1 VKSVHKYE
9 KLWLKVGISSLVIF
23 LTILVITGLHNGHTP
38 AASGR
43 DYVNPDKVDQI
54 EPFNKPGLH
63 KVSGKDYD
71 YELVILASAFNYQP
85 GKVEI
90 TKGSKVKIIAT
101 SKDTLHGF
109 SLPGTNVNMMLEPG
123 HISEYYKTFN
133 EKREYLVICN
143 EYCGIGH
150 ADMKSMIKVVD
161 KK

>member
-1 VKSVHKYE
+1 MHKYE

-23 LTILVITGLHNGHTP
+23 LTILMITGLHNGHTP

-54 EPFNKPGLH
+54 ESFNKPGLH

-90 TKGSKVKIIAT
+90 PKGSKVKIIAT

-133 EKREYLVICN
+133 EKREYLIICN

>member
-1 VKSVHKYE
+1 MHKYE
-9 KLWLKVGISSLVIF
+9 KLWLKVSISSLVIF
-23 LTILVITGLHNGHTP
+23 LTILMITGLHNGHTP

-90 TKGSKVKIIAT
+90 PKGSKVKIIAT

>member
-1 VKSVHKYE
+1 MHKYE

-23 LTILVITGLHNGHTP
+23 LTILMITGLHNGHTP

-150 ADMKSMIKVVD
+150 ANMKSMIKVVD

>member
-1 VKSVHKYE
+1 MHKYE
-9 KLWLKVGISSLVIF
+9 KLWLSVGTASLALF
-23 LTILVITGLHNGHTP
+23 LIILIITGLHNGHKP

-43 DYVNPDKVDQI
+43 AYVNSDKVEQI

-63 KVSGKDYD
+63 KVYGKDYD
-71 YELVILASAFNYQP
+71 YELVIVASAFNYQP
-85 GKVEI
+85 GKIEI
-90 TKGSKVKIIAT
+90 PKGSKVKIIAT

-123 HISEYYKTFN
+123 HISEYSKTFN
-133 EKREYLVICN
+133 HKGEYLIICN
-143 EYCGIGH
+143 EYCGVGH

>member
-1 VKSVHKYE
+1 MHKYE
-9 KLWLKVGISSLVIF
+9 RLWLFVGTSSLVLF
-23 LTILVITGLHNGHTP
+23 LVILIVTALHNGHTP

-43 DYVNPDKVDQI
+43 EYVNPEKVDQI

-63 KVSGKDYD
+63 KVNNKDYD
-71 YELVILASAFNYQP
+71 YELVFVASAFNYQP
-85 GKVEI
+85 GQVEI
-90 TKGSKVKIIAT
+90 PKGSKVKIIAT

-123 HISEYYKTFN
+123 HISEFNHTFN
-133 EKREYLVICN
+133 RKEEYLIICN
-143 EYCGIGH
+143 EYCGVGH

>member
-1 VKSVHKYE
+1 MHKYE
-9 KLWLKVGISSLVIF
+9 RLWLIVGTSSLVIF
-23 LTILVITGLHNGHTP
+23 LVILIVTALHNGHTP

-43 DYVNPDKVDQI
+43 EYVNPEKVDQI

-63 KVSGKDYD
+63 KVNNKDYD
-71 YELVILASAFNYQP
+71 YELVFVASAFNYQP
-85 GKVEI
+85 GQVEI
-90 TKGSKVKIIAT
+90 PKGSKVKIIAT

-123 HISEYYKTFN
+123 HISEFTQTFN
-133 EKREYLVICN
+133 HKAEYLIICN
-143 EYCGIGH
+143 EYCGVGH

>member
-1 VKSVHKYE
+1 MHKYE
-9 KLWLKVGISSLVIF
+9 KVWLKVGISSLVIF
-23 LTILVITGLHNGHTP
+23 LTILMITGLHNGHTP

>member
-1 VKSVHKYE
+1 MGNLFYFIFSKNLGVKSVHKYE

-23 LTILVITGLHNGHTP
+23 LTILMITGLHNGHTP

-90 TKGSKVKIIAT
+90 PKGSKVKSLRQVKILCMDLVYQERT
-101 SKDTLHGF
+101 ST
-109 SLPGTNVNMMLEPG
+109 
-123 HISEYYKTFN
+123 
-133 EKREYLVICN
+133 
-143 EYCGIGH
+143 
-150 ADMKSMIKVVD
+150 
-161 KK
+161 

>member
-1 VKSVHKYE
+1 MHKYE

-23 LTILVITGLHNGHTP
+23 LTILMITGFHNGHTP

-90 TKGSKVKIIAT
+90 PKGSKVKIIAT

-133 EKREYLVICN
+133 EKREYLIICN

>member
-1 VKSVHKYE
+1 MHKYE

-23 LTILVITGLHNGHTP
+23 LTILMITGLHNGHTP

-43 DYVNPDKVDQI
+43 GYVNPDKVDQI

-90 TKGSKVKIIAT
+90 PKGSKVKIIAT

>member
-1 VKSVHKYE
+1 MHKYE
-9 KLWLKVGISSLVIF
+9 KLWLSVGTASLALF
-23 LTILVITGLHNGHTP
+23 LIILIITGLHKGHKP

-43 DYVNPDKVDQI
+43 AYVNPDKVEQI

-63 KVSGKDYD
+63 KVDGKDYD
-71 YELVILASAFNYQP
+71 YELVIVASAFNYQS
-85 GKVEI
+85 GKIEI
-90 TKGSKVKIIAT
+90 PKGSKVKIIAT

-123 HISEYYKTFN
+123 HISEYSKTFN
-133 EKREYLVICN
+133 HKGEYLIICN
-143 EYCGIGH
+143 EYCGVGH

>member
-1 VKSVHKYE
+1 MHKYE
-9 KLWLKVGISSLVIF
+9 KVWLKVGISSLVIF
-23 LTILVITGLHNGHTP
+23 LTILMITGFHNGHTP

-90 TKGSKVKIIAT
+90 PKGSKVKIIAT

-133 EKREYLVICN
+133 EKREYLIICN

>member
-1 VKSVHKYE
+1 MHKYE
-9 KLWLKVGISSLVIF
+9 KLWLKIGTGSLILFLVI
-23 LTILVITGLHNGHTP
+23 LIVTGLHNGHTP

-43 DYVNPDKVDQI
+43 EYINPDKVDQI

-71 YELVILASAFNYQP
+71 YELVFVASAFNYQP

-90 TKGSKVKIIAT
+90 PKGSKVKIIAT

-123 HISEYYKTFN
+123 HISHYIKKFD
-133 EKREYLVICN
+133 KKAEYLILCN
-143 EYCGIGH
+143 EYCGVGH

>member
-1 VKSVHKYE
+1 MHKYE

-23 LTILVITGLHNGHTP
+23 LTILMITGLHNGHTP

>member
-1 VKSVHKYE
+1 MHKYE
-9 KLWLKVGISSLVIF
+9 KLWLSVGTASLALF
-23 LTILVITGLHNGHTP
+23 LIILIITGLHNGHKP

-43 DYVNPDKVDQI
+43 AYVNPDKVEQI

-63 KVSGKDYD
+63 KVDGKDYD
-71 YELVILASAFNYQP
+71 YELVIVASAFNYQP

-90 TKGSKVKIIAT
+90 PKGSKVKIIAT

-123 HISEYYKTFN
+123 HISEYTKTFN
-133 EKREYLVICN
+133 HKGEHLIICN
-143 EYCGIGH
+143 EYCGVGH

>member
-1 VKSVHKYE
+1 MHKYE
-9 KLWLKVGISSLVIF
+9 KIWLTTGISSLVLF
-23 LTILVITGLHNGHTP
+23 LAILIITALHNGHTP

-43 DYVNPDKVDQI
+43 EYINPDRVDEI

-71 YELVILASAFNYQP
+71 YELVFVASAFSYQP
-85 GKVEI
+85 AKVEI
-90 TKGSKVKIIAT
+90 PKGSKVKIIAT

-109 SLPGTNVNMMLEPG
+109 SLPGTNVNMVLEPG
-123 HISEYYKTFN
+123 HISQYEKKFD
-133 EKREYLVICN
+133 EKREYLILCN

>member
-1 VKSVHKYE
+1 MHKYE

-23 LTILVITGLHNGHTP
+23 LTILMITGLHNGHTP

-90 TKGSKVKIIAT
+90 PKGS
-101 SKDTLHGF
+101 
-109 SLPGTNVNMMLEPG
+109 NVNMMLEPG

>member
-1 VKSVHKYE
+1 MHKYE

-23 LTILVITGLHNGHTP
+23 LTILMITGLHNGHTP

-109 SLPGTNVNMMLEPG
+109 SLPGTNVTMMLEPG

>member
-1 VKSVHKYE
+1 MHKYE

-23 LTILVITGLHNGHTP
+23 LTILMITGFHNGHTP

-85 GKVEI
+85 SKVEI
-90 TKGSKVKIIAT
+90 PKGSKVKIIAT

-133 EKREYLVICN
+133 EKREYLIICN

>member
-1 VKSVHKYE
+1 MHKYE
-9 KLWLKVGISSLVIF
+9 KLWLSVGTASLALF
-23 LTILVITGLHNGHTP
+23 LIILIITGLHNGHKP

-43 DYVNPDKVDQI
+43 AYVNPDKVEQI

-63 KVSGKDYD
+63 KVDGKDYD
-71 YELVILASAFNYQP
+71 YELVIVASAFNYQP
-85 GKVEI
+85 GKIEI
-90 TKGSKVKIIAT
+90 PKGSKVKIIAT

-123 HISEYYKTFN
+123 HISEY
-133 EKREYLVICN
+133 LIICN
-143 EYCGIGH
+143 EYCGVGH

>member
-1 VKSVHKYE
+1 MHKYE

-23 LTILVITGLHNGHTP
+23 LTILMITGLHNGHTP

-143 EYCGIGH
+143 EYCGIEH

>member
-1 VKSVHKYE
+1 MHKYE
-9 KLWLKVGISSLVIF
+9 KVWLKVGISSLVIF
-23 LTILVITGLHNGHTP
+23 LTILMITGLHNGHTP

-54 EPFNKPGLH
+54 EPFNKPGLR

-90 TKGSKVKIIAT
+90 PKGSKVKIIAT

-133 EKREYLVICN
+133 EKREYLIICN

>member
-1 VKSVHKYE
+1 MHKYE
-9 KLWLKVGISSLVIF
+9 KVWLKVGISSLVIF
-23 LTILVITGLHNGHTP
+23 LTILMITGLHNGHTP

-71 YELVILASAFNYQP
+71 YELVILASTFNYQP

-90 TKGSKVKIIAT
+90 PKGSKVKIIAT

-133 EKREYLVICN
+133 EKREYLIICN